1 MFTHYEAETA
11 VHPDC
16 MKERIFI
23 LDSDGEAK
31 PVVIP
36 DDEEGDSDA

>member
-1 MFTHYEAETA
+1 MFERYEAETA

-23 LDSDGEAK
+23 LDDDGKSK
-31 PVVIP
+31 PIVIP
-36 DDEEGDSDA
+36 DDEEGDGNA

>member
-1 MFTHYEAETA
+1 MFEHYEAETA
-11 VHPDC
+11 ECPDI
-16 MKERIFI
+16 MLERVFI

-36 DDEEGDSDA
+36 DDEEGDSHA

>member
-1 MFTHYEAETA
+1 MFEQYEPETA
-11 VHPDC
+11 IHPDC

-31 PVVIP
+31 PIVIP
-36 DDEEGDSDA
+36 DDEEGDSNA